1 MDLKMKNTHGTSNA
15 APFLVFAVL
24 VTGAI
29 GGLVLV
35 APPATSNT
43 AANTAPKSNTSR
55 YETPPDQW
63 HSPPKTVI
71 EQGSGIESADYIIFK
86 GDEGNIYA
94 KSGDSGQIMYESSD
108 FRTVFNDVTSAIGE
122 GGVVYLKPGTY
133 VAENQIHMENASVLG
148 AGSDVTVIKAKE
160 DFLSTQSL
168 ATSYGSNKAI
178 KGMTLDANNQTTRCL
193 LIGRGADGI
202 TENVLIE
209 DVVFRS
215 SSDRKLLQ
223 IVSGVTEDPAINWNT
238 SFITIRN
245 CGFENATTA
254 HDSMSMDFV
263 DHIFFKNNYVRDIN
277 QGFHWWN
284 VENVIIQNNKFEN
297 MYTYPSISLRGKDI
311 IFKNNFLYNVE
322 RLSVR
327 SPAESDFVGK
337 DILVADSVFRG
348 ESRLHVR
355 TNDNDIEGVTLRNL
369 TFRDSR
375 YIEFYTTNG
384 ATIRDIQI
392 QGLKN
397 NGGKFYVVFYADGG
411 RFEDIAV
418 SDLTSRGSSSYP
430 VQLKDNC
437 FNFKIQDSSFVE
449 GDGVGIY
456 LGSTVSNGIISGNVF
471 KNLGQDTTKPNWERN
486 GIVVDGCENVTISNN
501 LFLDNQPAQTML
513 TAIWA
518 SSPCSN
524 VDVVNNRF
532 GELSKR
538 PFEYPE
544 NFNGRLSSNRGP
556 SVYTPTKRG
565 TATITAGSDNVVV
578 SHNLSNLYWDGNLV
592 PNNSDFELTPLD
604 NLAGASVWVS
614 NANASDFTIN
624 ISKSLGSDVD
634 IAWAMEF
641 HET

>member
-1 MDLKMKNTHGTSNA
+1 
-15 APFLVFAVL
+15 
-24 VTGAI
+24 
-29 GGLVLV
+29 
-35 APPATSNT
+35 
-43 AANTAPKSNTSR
+43 
-55 YETPPDQW
+55 
-63 HSPPKTVI
+63 
-71 EQGSGIESADYIIFK
+71 
-86 GDEGNIYA
+86 
-94 KSGDSGQIMYESSD
+94 
-108 FRTVFNDVTSAIGE
+108 
-122 GGVVYLKPGTY
+122 
-133 VAENQIHMENASVLG
+133 
-148 AGSDVTVIKAKE
+148 
-160 DFLSTQSL
+160 
-168 ATSYGSNKAI
+168 
-178 KGMTLDANNQTTRCL
+178 
-193 LIGRGADGI
+193 
-202 TENVLIE
+202 
-209 DVVFRS
+209 
-215 SSDRKLLQ
+215 
-223 IVSGVTEDPAINWNT
+223 
-238 SFITIRN
+238 
-245 CGFENATTA
+245 
-254 HDSMSMDFV
+254 MS
-263 DHIFFKNNYVRDIN
+263 K
-277 QGFHWWN
+277 
-284 VENVIIQNNKFEN
+284 
-297 MYTYPSISLRGKDI
+297 
-311 IFKNNFLYNVE
+311 